1 MTMKTTRVLLA
12 DDHALVRAGIRALLE
27 KMTGIEVVAEAGDGR
42 EALELIKRQLPHV
55 VFMDIALPGLNGLE
69 ALARATKEF
78 RAVKVIILSMHAN
91 KEYVLQALRAG
102 ACGYLLMDAAVA
114 ELELAL
120 RAVSCGETYLSPRI
134 SKRVI
139 DSYLERLAIERPVR
153 EELTSR
159 QREIVQ
165 LIAEG
170 ENTKE
175 IAFLLKVSVKT
186 VEAHRAQLMD
196 RLGIHHVAGLVRYAM
211 RVGLVPPEEGLQA

>member
-1 MTMKTTRVLLA
+1 MKTTRVLLA

-55 VFMDIALPGLNGLE
+55 VLMDIALPGLNGLE

-102 ACGYLLMDAAVA
+102 ACGYLLMDAAVT

-153 EELTSR
+153 K
-159 QREIVQ
+159 
-165 LIAEG
+165 
-170 ENTKE
+170 N
-175 IAFLLKVSVKT
+175 
-186 VEAHRAQLMD
+186 
-196 RLGIHHVAGLVRYAM
+196 
-211 RVGLVPPEEGLQA
+211 